1 MEQGYGP
8 ECGFWV
14 WIRMWI
20 REGVRIEGIDR
31 KYGSGVRAAMWIQAL
46 GRSIQMR
53 PQGKT
58 YAKEPAPSHAPQ
70 TFNLSCREVMDT
82 WVFDGLSTGMADRR
96 MLMQQNLDGNWKRET
111 IICLKYRSNKFD
123 CICAF
128 YRHPDVLFAAVPILP
143 NRPGNESNLKSHR
156 LIWNEHKYVK
166 PVDIWHEIWPGS
178 DCNISNPKTS
188 ENDWKTKTI
197 LQLGSSLPS
206 PVVSL
211 PKWSSPS
218 LFSTYSENHAA

>member
-1 MEQGYGP
+1 MGCDVDSSFGSQYPSAATGQDIRQRTCTFARAPNFQP
-8 ECGFWV
+8 ELSGG
-14 WIRMWI
+14 
-20 REGVRIEGIDR
+20 GVR
-31 KYGSGVRAAMWIQAL
+31 YCS
-46 GRSIQMR
+46 
-53 PQGKT
+53 
-58 YAKEPAPSHAPQ
+58 
-70 TFNLSCREVMDT
+70 MDT

-128 YRHPDVLFAAVPILP
+128 YRYPDVLFAAVPILP
-143 NRPGNESNLKSHR
+143 NRRGNESNLKSHR

-218 LFSTYSENHAA
+218 LFSTYSENHAT